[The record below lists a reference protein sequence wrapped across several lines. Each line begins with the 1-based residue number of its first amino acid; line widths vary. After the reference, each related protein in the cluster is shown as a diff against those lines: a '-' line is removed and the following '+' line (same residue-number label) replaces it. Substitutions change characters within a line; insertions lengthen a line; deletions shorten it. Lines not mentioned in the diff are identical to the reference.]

1 MEGLRAAVYSAEIA
15 GSVTINSLEL
25 YLSRRD
31 VRIVNSRGV
40 DVAWTSYS
48 GYAEYIVNAS
58 APGKEEI
65 ELFGD
70 LAFSEPDYARI
81 STAVGTLVR
90 QAADRLV
97 AVPTPAAGGLPIL
110 FRGELAAQIYEYWF
124 SQAKAQAAY
133 EKTASFS
140 LGDAVGDEG
149 DGDIVD
155 MRAVPSISGNSRSA
169 PYDAD
174 GQVLSPVRCIERGTL
189 SALFGPLKYTRY
201 LALPDSGDLPL
212 FELGPGSSSLA
223 MLQDKPHLE
232 AAAFSDF
239 FVDET
244 TGDFGGEL
252 RLGYLVR
259 DGKRIPI
266 RGGSITGSMAQN
278 RGKVRFSRELESFSI
293 CRGPAACIVPTA
305 SVSRAE

>member
-1 MEGLRAAVYSAEIA
+1 
-15 GSVTINSLEL
+15 
-25 YLSRRD
+25 
-31 VRIVNSRGV
+31 
-40 DVAWTSYS
+40 
-48 GYAEYIVNAS
+48 
-58 APGKEEI
+58 
-65 ELFGD
+65 
-70 LAFSEPDYARI
+70 
-81 STAVGTLVR
+81 
-90 QAADRLV
+90 
-97 AVPTPAAGGLPIL
+97 
-110 FRGELAAQIYEYWF
+110 
-124 SQAKAQAAY
+124 
-133 EKTASFS
+133 
-140 LGDAVGDEG
+140 
-149 DGDIVD
+149 
-155 MRAVPSISGNSRSA
+155 
-169 PYDAD
+169 
-174 GQVLSPVRCIERGTL
+174 
-189 SALFGPLKYTRY
+189 
-201 LALPDSGDLPL
+201 
-212 FELGPGSSSLA
+212 LA